1 MVFLA
6 FAAVGDGFETQQQT
20 MRGLKFGLLSFHF
33 AVDEDVFETLQQ

>member
-6 FAAVGDGFETQQQT
+6 FAAVGDGFETQQHS

-33 AVDEDVFETLQQ
+33 AVDEDAFETLRQ